1 MVGLQAS
8 SDVPT
13 HCSTVRWQSR
23 HPRRRAVAMA
33 VRVPRHNGA
42 CRTRQRAPSLPA
54 LVLAAHRTG
63 HCMVKLGHAL
73 QQWRS
78 CWVAAGSASTQLN
91 TAHRLGIHSAQ
102 RRFASACTLPQL
114 ATDLLGGSR
123 LPRSVLFSAWALHY
137 GSHATT
143 ARAGT
148 RTAARGR
155 LGMYLARRRR
165 HEGAAAARAGFTA
178 RSLRYSGQ
186 CAHYAS
192 VHTPSQ
198 HVLPARSSLGTYSSA
213 RARTP
218 HSWLRSNTVLACI
231 WLDAGAMRAT
241 SDRTHGPCCWRCVAV
256 SDGSW
261 FGAGHLMARP
271 PMQYAPRPLVAHRN
285 LGIRLARSRRRTIHR
300 THASK
305 TTRAI
310 FAGARCSLGV
320 RVVRSWHYTR
330 ARRQQHACHVC

>member
-91 TAHRLGIHSAQ
+91 TAHRLGIYSAQ
-102 RRFASACTLPQL
+102 RRFASARTLPQL

-165 HEGAAAARAGFTA
+165 HEGAHAPPR
-178 RSLRYSGQ
+178 
-186 CAHYAS
+186 
-192 VHTPSQ
+192 
-198 HVLPARSSLGTYSSA
+198 
-213 RARTP
+213 
-218 HSWLRSNTVLACI
+218 LA
-231 WLDAGAMRAT
+231 LD
-241 SDRTHGPCCWRCVAV
+241 S
-256 SDGSW
+256 
-261 FGAGHLMARP
+261 
-271 PMQYAPRPLVAHRN
+271 
-285 LGIRLARSRRRTIHR
+285 RLARCGTRVNVRTTPAYTRHR
-300 THASK
+300 STYCRLAAVLELTLVHGHARHTADSEA
-305 TTRAI
+305 TQFWRASGLTPAPCERRAI
-310 FAGARCSLGV
+310 VRTGHVAGGALQFQTAVGSG
-320 RVVRSWHYTR
+320 RVT
-330 ARRQQHACHVC
+330 

>member
-102 RRFASACTLPQL
+102 RRFASARTLPQL

-123 LPRSVLFSAWALHY
+123 LPRSVLFSAWAC
-137 GSHATT
+137 T
-143 ARAGT
+143 
-148 RTAARGR
+148 
-155 LGMYLARRRR
+155 M
-165 HEGAAAARAGFTA
+165 
-178 RSLRYSGQ
+178 
-186 CAHYAS
+186 
-192 VHTPSQ
+192 
-198 HVLPARSSLGTYSSA
+198 
-213 RARTP
+213 ARTP
-218 HSWLRSNTVLACI
+218 PQLAPE
-231 WLDAGAMRAT
+231 RA
-241 SDRTHGPCCWRCVAV
+241 
-256 SDGSW
+256 
-261 FGAGHLMARP
+261 L
-271 PMQYAPRPLVAHRN
+271 
-285 LGIRLARSRRRTIHR
+285 RLAADSACTWLAAGVMRVHTRRRDSRWIHGSLAAVLGSMCALRQR
-300 THASK
+300 THAIAAR
-305 TTRAI
+305 T
-310 FAGARCSLGV
+310 AGSQQ
-320 RVVRSWHYTR
+320 SWNLL
-330 ARRQQHACHVC
+330 